1 MHSSLLPSEK
11 NSSVFPP
18 WSQFIGERAL
28 ILESERN
35 GLRLPV
41 DLWASCLNTLS
52 LRLLRVLPKPWRL
65 LI

>member
-1 MHSSLLPSEK
+1 MVPYFLLK
-11 NSSVFPP
+11 NFSSVSPP
-18 WSQFIGERAL
+18 WNQFIGERAF

-41 DLWASCLNTLS
+41 DLWASRLNTLS
-52 LRLLRVLPKPWRL
+52 LRLLHVLYKPWRL